1 MRCDIPDRIEC
12 EAIRK
17 ICASE
22 WVRRERMR
30 MRMSECLWLGYG
42 HKYCLHVQ
50 QFCGNTH
57 ISVSLSLVLC
67 VRMLIIPPD
76 ILAWCAALISVGEEC
91 TLYTRSNNF
100 QAHIR
105 QIVSHWKSQISFQ
118 ALCHF
123 STVFHS
129 FCLVNDVTLHGAHNF
144 HSFSAQQCMTYNF
157 N

>member
-1 MRCDIPDRIEC
+1 MWYTGSDRMRSHSQNMCVRVSEKR
-12 EAIRK
+12 ENENEN
-17 ICASE
+17 E
-22 WVRRERMR
+22 WVFMVRLRTQILFAC
-30 MRMSECLWLGYG
+30 STILWQYAYLCL
-42 HKYCLHVQ
+42 
-50 QFCGNTH
+50 
-57 ISVSLSLVLC
+57 SLSLVLC

-144 HSFSAQQCMTYNF
+144 HSFLAQQCMTYNF

>member
-1 MRCDIPDRIEC
+1 MWYTGSDRMRSHSQNMCVRVSEKR
-12 EAIRK
+12 ENENEN
-17 ICASE
+17 E
-22 WVRRERMR
+22 WVFMVTLRTQILFAC
-30 MRMSECLWLGYG
+30 STILWQYAYLCL
-42 HKYCLHVQ
+42 
-50 QFCGNTH
+50 
-57 ISVSLSLVLC
+57 SLSLVLC